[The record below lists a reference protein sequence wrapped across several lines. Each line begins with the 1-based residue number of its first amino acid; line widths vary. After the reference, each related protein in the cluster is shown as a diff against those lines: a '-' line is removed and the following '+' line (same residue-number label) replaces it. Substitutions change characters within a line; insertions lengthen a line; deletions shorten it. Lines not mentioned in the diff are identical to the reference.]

1 MTILVHHLHSPGY
14 IKNTAVATIKNI
26 AVFATGVTLLA
37 ELDSEVPIVVERFE
51 VVAPYTPPLSLDSD
65 SASADEDPFPLPPLP
80 FPPRHLDFVLLELF
94 EDNLDVLELPF
105 PFEDDLD
112 NFDDLPTFEGCGEGT
127 EVGEQEGTV
136 EGLDD
141 TDGFALGIV
150 EGLDDTDGFA
160 LGTVE
165 GLDDTDGFALGTME
179 LDGLDDTDGFA
190 LGTMETVGSAAA
202 NPTALITVK
211 SVRAER

>member
-1 MTILVHHLHSPGY
+1 M
-14 IKNTAVATIKNI
+14 ATIKNI

-65 SASADEDPFPLPPLP
+65 SASANEDPFPLPPLP
-80 FPPRHLDFVLLELF
+80 FPSRHLDFVLLELF

-127 EVGEQEGTV
+127 EVGEQEGT
-136 EGLDD
+136 
-141 TDGFALGIV
+141 V